1 MSLFARISDLLKANI
16 NDLLARA
23 EDPER
28 MLNAAIED
36 MQRQLIDAKSRV
48 AMSIADEKRLEK
60 QYRTQA
66 SKAADWEKKAMSA
79 VRAERDDLAR
89 DALARKKEHEVAAAQ
104 FKDQLEDQQAAVREL
119 KSALSALTSK
129 LDETRRR
136 RTLLVARAKRAE
148 AQRQLAHT
156 LNAANE
162 SSAAE
167 RLQRL
172 EARVERAEAEA
183 EATWEVSAH
192 SVDSGGDLERE
203 IALLG
208 TGTEDLDDDL
218 AALKAKMNDELPAGT
233 PVKALPSSVDADDE
247 LELPTSDED
256 LEAGHEAELAARR
269 TAENG

>member
-89 DALARKKEHEVAAAQ
+89 DALARK
-104 FKDQLEDQQAAVREL
+104 
-119 KSALSALTSK
+119 
-129 LDETRRR
+129 
-136 RTLLVARAKRAE
+136 
-148 AQRQLAHT
+148 
-156 LNAANE
+156 
-162 SSAAE
+162 
-167 RLQRL
+167 
-172 EARVERAEAEA
+172 
-183 EATWEVSAH
+183 
-192 SVDSGGDLERE
+192 
-203 IALLG
+203 
-208 TGTEDLDDDL
+208 
-218 AALKAKMNDELPAGT
+218 
-233 PVKALPSSVDADDE
+233 
-247 LELPTSDED
+247 
-256 LEAGHEAELAARR
+256 
-269 TAENG
+269 